1 MSQPELS
8 NSDSPEFSATA
19 AVIGMTLALAFG
31 NLLFVPILSG
41 DPGPDPNPIIFFAAT
56 WMGALIGQFALVSIW
71 GVLAPQP
78 LLVRTG
84 IALAVGSVLAAAFG
98 LGICLASVNRGSP
111 PREMIAAMA
120 GGALLLPLIVAS
132 AQVPLWSARL
142 FFGWQVSH
150 VRLLGSLARP
160 SQFSLANMM
169 MATALIA
176 CLLGLNQPAAW
187 LLRAPPQEFW
197 LYAGLNSLTAMLLS
211 LLITPPAVY
220 ALLRHRSRGQGCGA
234 IMLYA
239 FVFASGF
246 CAVIAMIARGI
257 PAEAVV
263 GIFGFIAG
271 LALTVTLPLVVLR
284 SYGYRLVTGNPSPE
298 QAVRF
303 FNESRDTSDPPKNE
317 CSHFDS

>member
-1 MSQPELS
+1 MSQPELVKR
-8 NSDSPEFSATA
+8 NAPEFSATA
-19 AVIGMTLALAFG
+19 AVIGMTLVLAFG
-31 NLLFVPILSG
+31 NLLFLPILSG
-41 DPGPDPNPIIFFAAT
+41 GPGPDPNSIILFSAT
-56 WMGALIGQFALVSIW
+56 WMGVLLGQFALVSIW

-78 LLVRTG
+78 LLIRIG
-84 IALAVGSVLAAAFG
+84 ITLTQGGVLAAAFG
-98 LGICLASVNRGSP
+98 LGICLTSVNRGP
-111 PREMIAAMA
+111 PPEEMIGAMF
-120 GGALLLPLIVAS
+120 GSALLLPLIVAS
-132 AQVPLWSARL
+132 AQVPLWIARL

-150 VRLLGSLARP
+150 VRLLGSLSRP

-197 LYAGLNSLTAMLLS
+197 LYAGLSSLSTMLLS

-220 ALLRHRSRGQGCGA
+220 ALLRHHSLGQGCGA

-239 FVFASGF
+239 LVFASGF
-246 CAVIAMIARGI
+246 CVVIGMIARGM
-257 PAEAVV
+257 PTEAVV
-263 GIFGFIAG
+263 GIFGFITG

-298 QAVRF
+298 QAARF
-303 FNESRDTSDPPKNE
+303 FEESRDTSDNPRE
-317 CSHFDS
+317 ESSHGGE